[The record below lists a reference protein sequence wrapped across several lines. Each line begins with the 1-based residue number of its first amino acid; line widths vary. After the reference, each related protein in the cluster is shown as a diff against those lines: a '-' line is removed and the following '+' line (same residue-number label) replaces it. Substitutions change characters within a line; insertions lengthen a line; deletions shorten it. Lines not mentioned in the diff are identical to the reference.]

1 MDKQFA
7 RWIKLLF
14 LLLAAT
20 AVLAFLMSIGEL
32 VRLVIIAALLAY
44 ILEPLASFLE
54 SRGLSRVMATA
65 VIFIGII
72 SAIALFVFLLLPT
85 ITHEIRSIQ
94 AGIQSGKATQ
104 LIQNLENFLQ
114 TRLAFLGLQNLNLSE
129 KVHQVMVN
137 FGNQIF
143 NYLLNIVSLITN
155 LVIIPFIIFFLI
167 KDGREIKRNLI
178 RLVPNKY
185 FEFSLNLLH
194 KMDMQLGNYLRGQ
207 FLDALIVGILS
218 ILALWL
224 LDVKYFVLIGAF
236 AGLANLIPY
245 VGPIAGALPAIAVVI
260 LESGD
265 MIRIVYIAIAFAI
278 VQLIDNVLVQPLVV
292 AKTVNMHPLVVM
304 FVVIIGGKFFGVL
317 GMLLSVPA
325 TGVLKVV
332 IQESIANFR
341 KYRFE

>member
-14 LLLAAT
+14 VLLAA
-20 AVLAFLMSIGEL
+20 AALIIFLVSIGEL

-54 SRGLSRVMATA
+54 SRGFSRVAATA
-65 VIFIGII
+65 IIFLGIL
-72 SAIALFVFLLLPT
+72 STVALFIFLLLPT
-85 ITHEIRSIQ
+85 ISHEIRSIQ

-104 LIQNLENFLQ
+104 LIQNLEHFIQ
-114 TRLAFLGLQNLNLSE
+114 TRLAFLGMQNLNLIE
-129 KVHQVMVN
+129 KAHQMMVN
-137 FGNQIF
+137 LGNQIF
-143 NYLLNIVSLITN
+143 DYLLNIVSLITN

-167 KDGREIKRNLI
+167 KDGREIKRNFI

-224 LDVKYFVLIGAF
+224 LEVKYFVLIGAF

-245 VGPIAGALPAIAVVI
+245 VGPVAGALPAILVVI

-265 MIRIVYIAIAFAI
+265 MIRIVYIAIAFAV

-317 GMLLSVPA
+317 GMLLSVPTA
-325 TGVLKVV
+325 GVIKVV
-332 IQESIANFR
+332 IQVS
-341 KYRFE
+341 